1 MERRNIKLKNLD
13 ELKLIK
19 KLFISRIGKSEHT
32 DLLLKWDALSS
43 WSNQKE
49 IRTLFFNKE
58 EEPMYQLLRIA
69 LLHLGSITTDSSG
82 EEEKPLYYFI
92 DMYYSTYR

>member
-49 IRTLFFNKE
+49 IRTLFF
-58 EEPMYQLLRIA
+58 
-69 LLHLGSITTDSSG
+69 
-82 EEEKPLYYFI
+82 
-92 DMYYSTYR
+92 